1 MNEFKIVSLRNRSD
15 LNLNASIYFS
25 SKWNIPKESYLKE
38 INSYINKESVRKT
51 YEVDFFARKNDKRIY
66 IQACNSI
73 NNNDVLNREIKP
85 FILLKDNIAKVIV
98 VNDPYFIKRYDENNI
113 LFINIVDFLLDYLP
127 NF

>member
-1 MNEFKIVSLRNRSD
+1 M
-15 LNLNASIYFS
+15 NLNASIYFS

-51 YEVDFFARKNDKRIY
+51 YEVDFLNKKNDKRIY
-66 IQACNSI
+66 IQVCNSI

>member
-1 MNEFKIVSLRNRSD
+1 M
-15 LNLNASIYFS
+15 NLNASIYFS

-66 IQACNSI
+66 IQVCNSI

>member
-66 IQACNSI
+66 IQVCNSI

>member
-38 INSYINKESVRKT
+38 ITSYINKESVRKT

-98 VNDPYFIKRYDENNI
+98 VNDPYFIKRYDENII